1 MPDGDGIIRGKVD
14 HRFCHEETE
23 DLTLSGILSA
33 KAPNILGA
41 IFALEKQGLT
51 LRSQVM
57 PESTVQKRRS
67 KLL

>member
-33 KAPNILGA
+33 KDLLIDLDDLGT
-41 IFALEKQGLT
+41 IVDLSVHFRG
-51 LRSQVM
+51 S
-57 PESTVQKRRS
+57 
-67 KLL
+67 